1 MVVRKNKIH
10 IQLDKQFYF
19 TSNTYNRAILV
30 QTTVPTSNTDD
41 LSDVDYR
48 DLTRRK
54 QWYFGN
60 FELAIQTYAR
70 QKALLDGDNGREI
83 TSLQQLARVI
93 DENLGIANEQVK
105 KQLPDQPA
113 VSDDSDDTDKSD
125 EDDVDSDSNTSI
137 DTDD

>member
-10 IQLDKQFYF
+10 IQLDKQFYI

-30 QTTVPTSNTDD
+30 QTALPASDIDPSNI
-41 LSDVDYR
+41 DYR

-54 QWYFGN
+54 QWYFSN

-70 QKALLDGDNGREI
+70 QKALLDGDNGQEI
-83 TSLQQLARVI
+83 TSLKQLARVI
-93 DENLGIANEQVK
+93 DENLGIADEQVK

-125 EDDVDSDSNTSI
+125 EDDVDSDHDTSVG
-137 DTDD
+137 TDD